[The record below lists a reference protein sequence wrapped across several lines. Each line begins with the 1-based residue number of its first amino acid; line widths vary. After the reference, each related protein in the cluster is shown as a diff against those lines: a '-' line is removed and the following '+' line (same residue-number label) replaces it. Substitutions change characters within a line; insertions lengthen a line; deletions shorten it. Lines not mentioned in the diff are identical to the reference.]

1 MSEIAVDF
9 DDTPGRTT
17 PWRSRRNSRARQAR
31 RCGSYGCIGPPLRAR
46 VSDEPSGDYGRQD
59 ADGVLAAVV
68 ASVDDVDVT
77 VEPIAGVAAAD
88 ALHAVA
94 ERRGAALVV
103 VRSTDRGRVGR
114 ALPRSTGERLL
125 HGAPCAV
132 AVTPARLRKALRW
145 DRDRRR
151 RLRRL

>member
-1 MSEIAVDF
+1 MV
-9 DDTPGRTT
+9 
-17 PWRSRRNSRARQAR
+17 
-31 RCGSYGCIGPPLRAR
+31 
-46 VSDEPSGDYGRQD
+46 
-59 ADGVLAAVV
+59 AAVV

-114 ALPRSTGERLL
+114 RCREQPLL
-125 HGAPCAV
+125 AGIEE
-132 AVTPARLRKALRW
+132 TSSS
-145 DRDRRR
+145 
-151 RLRRL
+151 